1 MMEKIKL
8 LSDLLFSLFK
18 KKSHIMFIVWIYLTS
33 VSNNLLCL
41 LNLKKHLL
49 QTFPYVHTFIAK
61 LLNPLFQV
69 SLSLNPL

>member
-41 LNLKKHLL
+41 LNLKKAFTSDFFLMYILL
-49 QTFPYVHTFIAK
+49 
-61 LLNPLFQV
+61 
-69 SLSLNPL
+69 